1 MSAHELAH
9 QWFGNSLTLG
19 QWCDIWLH
27 EGFACYAEWIWSEN
41 SGGPSSNQ
49 LATNAY
55 QGLGRKSQD
64 LIVANPGPALMFD
77 DRIYKRGA
85 LTLHALR
92 GVLGDEKFFELIRQ
106 WTTKHRHSTVSTE
119 QFTDLASRFTDTP
132 LRPLWDAMG

>member
-1 MSAHELAH
+1 MII
-9 QWFGNSLTLG
+9 G
-19 QWCDIWLH
+19 
-27 EGFACYAEWIWSEN
+27 
-41 SGGPSSNQ
+41 
-49 LATNAY
+49 
-55 QGLGRKSQD
+55 
-64 LIVANPGPALMFD
+64 NPGPAHMFD

-132 LRPLWDAMG
+132 LRPLWDAWLNQRLLPRM

>member
-1 MSAHELAH
+1 
-9 QWFGNSLTLG
+9 
-19 QWCDIWLH
+19 
-27 EGFACYAEWIWSEN
+27 
-41 SGGPSSNQ
+41 
-49 LATNAY
+49 
-55 QGLGRKSQD
+55 
-64 LIVANPGPALMFD
+64 MFD

-132 LRPLWDAMG
+132 LRPLWDAWLNQRPLPRL